1 MTIKIVTDSACDV
14 PPELARQLDIS
25 VVPVYINVGE
35 KSYLEGVEISREQF
49 YNRLPTFSDYP
60 TTAAPAVGTFTQLY
74 EQLTAAGATQILS
87 MHIAHD
93 LSAVYN
99 TARVGAVAAK
109 SAPVTLFDTRQITLG
124 AGLLVLL
131 AAEAAAAGQTISEIV
146 AMLNEKVRRT
156 HVFGMIDSLESLR
169 RSGRVSWAQ
178 FGIGSLLQIK
188 PIMMIAD
195 GVISAAAKVRT
206 RKRALNQMLK
216 MVAELAPFERLA
228 IIHVNAQEAAEELC
242 QLSSELFANLSEATP
257 MIQGITPAIGTHLGI
272 GAVGFAAVSAQ
283 TRDQKRLEIGD

>member
-14 PPELARQLDIS
+14 PPELAHQFDIT
-25 VVPVYINVGE
+25 VVPVYLNVGE
-35 KSYLEGVEISREQF
+35 ASYLEGVEISREQF
-49 YNRLPTFSDYP
+49 YSRLATYADYP

-99 TARVGAVAAK
+99 TARLGAAAAN

-131 AAEAAAAGQTISEIV
+131 AAEAAAAGQTLSEII
-146 AMLNEKVRRT
+146 AMLNEKVSRT
-156 HVFGMIDSLESLR
+156 RVFGMINSLESLH

-195 GVISAAAKVRT
+195 GVISAAARVRT
-206 RKRALNQMLK
+206 RKRALSQMLN
-216 MVAELAPFERLA
+216 MVADMAPFERLA
-228 IIHVNAQEAAEELC
+228 IIHVNAQEAAEDLY
-242 QLSSELFANLSEATP
+242 QMSSNLFASLSEVAP

-272 GAVGFAAVSAQ
+272 GAVGFAAIAARA
-283 TRDQKRLEIGD
+283 TK

>member
-14 PPELARQLDIS
+14 PSELAKQLDIT
-25 VVPVYINVGE
+25 VVPVYLNIGE
-35 KSYLEGVEISREQF
+35 QSYLEGVEMSREQF
-49 YNRLPTFSDYP
+49 YGRLKTFPNYP
-60 TTAAPAVGTFTQLY
+60 TTAAPAVGTFTNLY
-74 EQLTAAGATQILS
+74 EQLTKDGASQIIS

-93 LSAVYN
+93 LSATYN
-99 TARVGAVAAK
+99 TARVGAAAAD

-124 AGLLVLL
+124 AGLLVML
-131 AAEAAAAGQTISEIV
+131 AAEAAKAGKTLAEIIT
-146 AMLNEKVRRT
+146 MLNEKVRQT
-156 HVFGMIDSLESLR
+156 CVFGMIDSLESLH

-216 MVAELAPFERLA
+216 LVADLAPFERLA
-228 IIHVNAQEAAEELC
+228 IIHVNAQSAAEELYK
-242 QLSSELFANLSEATP
+242 LSEDLFANLSEAAP
-257 MIQGITPAIGTHLGI
+257 IIQGITPAVGTHLGV
-272 GAVGFAAVSAQ
+272 GAVGFAAISA
-283 TRDQKRLEIGD
+283 KIK